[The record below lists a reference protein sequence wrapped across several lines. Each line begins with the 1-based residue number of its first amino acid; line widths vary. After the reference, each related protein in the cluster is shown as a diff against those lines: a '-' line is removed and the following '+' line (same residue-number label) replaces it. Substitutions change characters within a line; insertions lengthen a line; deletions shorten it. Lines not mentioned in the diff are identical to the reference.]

1 VNAPHPR
8 ICCLDLDTFFV
19 SVERVLDPSLEG
31 RAVVV
36 GGRPGQRGVVTSCS
50 YEVRPL
56 GVRSGMSLLDASR
69 LAPNAVYLPTRH
81 DTYEPYSRAV
91 REIARRFS
99 PVVQVA
105 SIDELY
111 MDLSGCERMYRRELE
126 PREAA
131 GLSDDA
137 VIAGVVRR
145 MTAAIKDELG
155 LPSSAGIATSRS
167 MAKVASA
174 LAKPAGVLLVPA
186 GREAAVLD
194 PLPVRRLPGIG
205 PVAEA
210 KLGTLGL
217 RTLGE
222 VAATPVEVLRQVFGA
237 WAESVRDGARGIGSA
252 DISRDRPAFKEHDV
266 EGDTAGSL
274 SNERTFGRDTS
285 DLATIESRLA
295 SLCERVCWRAR
306 QRGVE
311 ARTVTLKLRY
321 ADFETISRSRT
332 IEPTSSE
339 FELFPVVRDLCAA
352 ARARRR
358 APIRLLGIALSN
370 LGRFDGQLDLFRDRR
385 RNEAVDAIRDKFG
398 YEAIGT
404 ASGRRGERGGGRAR

>member
-1 VNAPHPR
+1 
-8 ICCLDLDTFFV
+8 
-19 SVERVLDPSLEG
+19 
-31 RAVVV
+31 
-36 GGRPGQRGVVTSCS
+36 
-50 YEVRPL
+50 
-56 GVRSGMSLLDASR
+56 MSLLDASR
-69 LAPNAVYLPTRH
+69 LAPDAIYLPTRH

-91 REIARRFS
+91 REIARRYS

-111 MDLSGCERMYRRELE
+111 MDFGGCERMYRRELE
-126 PREAA
+126 QRGSAR

-137 VIAGVVRR
+137 VIETVVRR
-145 MTAAIKDELG
+145 MTATIEEELG
-155 LPSSAGIATSRS
+155 LPASVGIATCRS

-174 LAKPAGVLLVPA
+174 LAKPAGVLMVPA
-186 GREAAVLD
+186 GSEAAVLS

-205 PVAEA
+205 PVAES
-210 KLGTLGL
+210 KLSALGL
-217 RTLGE
+217 RTLGD
-222 VAATPVEVLRQVFGA
+222 VAVTPVEVLRAVFGA
-237 WAESVRDGARGIGSA
+237 WAESVRDGALGIGSA
-252 DISRDRPAFKEHDV
+252 DLSKDRPAFKEHDV
-266 EGDTAGSL
+266 EGDAAGSL
-274 SNERTFGRDTS
+274 SNERTFGRDTN
-285 DLATIESRLA
+285 DPAVIESRLA
-295 SLCERVCWRAR
+295 ELCERVCWRAR

-332 IEPTSSE
+332 MVPTSSE
-339 FELFPVVRDLCAA
+339 FELFPVVRDLCAT

-370 LGRFDGQLDLFRDRR
+370 LGRFDGQLELFRDRR